1 MKAGGFGRLPN
12 PVPRRLVQ
20 SMGIKDVFKTRI
32 MAENKRSASILYS
45 FWFLILLVASVLG
58 SPGHAMVESDEV
70 WLLVDTNHLTLAV
83 MRGESVMQ
91 KYNNIAIGSNG
102 PTEAKLVSD
111 ETTPLG
117 EFKISDINPRSR
129 YHLFLLLDYPT
140 MDHAQRALADGRIA
154 PEEFVAVSNAW
165 LEGEL
170 PPQNTQLGGF
180 LGIHGIGDGS
190 LEIHR
195 NVNWTDGCI
204 AMTNEEM
211 DELADLVGVGTRVSV
226 R

>member
-1 MKAGGFGRLPN
+1 MT
-12 PVPRRLVQ
+12 Q
-20 SMGIKDVFKTRI
+20 
-32 MAENKRSASILYS
+32 NKRSVAIPGS
-45 FWFLILLVASVLG
+45 FWLIILLLASVLS
-58 SPGHAMVESDEV
+58 SPGRAAMVEPDEV
-70 WLLVDTNHLTLAV
+70 WLLVDTNNLTLAV
-83 MRGESVMQ
+83 MRGDSLMQ

-154 PEEFVAVSNAW
+154 PEEFAAVSNAW

-170 PPQNTQLGGF
+170 PPQNTKLGGF
-180 LGIHGIGDGS
+180 LGIHGIGNGS

-211 DELADLVGVGTRVSV
+211 DELAGLVGVGTRVSV

>member
-1 MKAGGFGRLPN
+1 MT
-12 PVPRRLVQ
+12 Q
-20 SMGIKDVFKTRI
+20 
-32 MAENKRSASILYS
+32 NKRFVAIPGS
-45 FWFLILLVASVLG
+45 FWLMILLLASVLS
-58 SPGHAMVESDEV
+58 SPGRAAMVEPDEV
-70 WLLVDTNHLTLAV
+70 WLLVDTNNLTLAV
-83 MRGESVMQ
+83 MRGDSLMQ

-154 PEEFVAVSNAW
+154 PEEFAAVSNAW

-170 PPQNTQLGGF
+170 PPQNTKLGGF
-180 LGIHGIGDGS
+180 LGIHGIGNGS

-211 DELADLVGVGTRVSV
+211 DELAGLVGVGTRVSV